1 MRATLLYSSLLLAV
15 LLLAG
20 ENSSLNLDKHL
31 GVGSDR
37 QPLLSWLLQNSLQ
50 QSKSIFNS
58 KGSTSAKRPST

>member
-1 MRATLLYSSLLLAV
+1 M